1 MEGPFS
7 KPSDLKP
14 ESSGIRNLTN
24 FTHSQMFASFYP
36 PKKGNGGTRVTSHD
50 VSSLCQIFEPLT
62 SSIEKNHHKSNHH
75 HLNTCGLPTQPTNS
89 CSNLSEWNGIIFQ
102 SQIMGGHFRNR
113 FPIHSP
119 HFIPWRSESLG
130 CPCTLPVMKTLKKR
144 ESAAGNRRCPQW
156 VWGCWLINHGRLKCF
171 TDKLFFCQALF
182 RHEITLLTLRR
193 NDSAL
198 IVWTLRCSFAK
209 RRHTKPRNNLYE
221 PKREIQIVS
230 RLLLWSKHI
239 FSVCTIFGGSKSPQV
254 GISDPRPNV
263 NGNLESRFSGWQ
275 LIGVKQDWILK
286 PQTWWIA
293 PKLNMCFMV
302 PIVQFIISKLMQ
314 VIIFKS
320 TRLKSLQIANG
331 KHPAPPGWSTFHI
344 DMVDFGPITMPQPN
358 QYTNLLNRMGN
369 VGASKKKPPIAVDE
383 FPPFSVEHQWKPMGN
398 ENRKNPH
405 QNSNIYCEVLILEC
419 SWLFRWI
426 DICIEKVSFQPRND
440 VIAFCFCVD
449 FSTWN
454 SFSWTYTLHDANWLP
469 SNTHNYPARKH
480 ARILTPAFLNKCNIQ
495 GPLPTQTMHFLRAT
509 ASTKLPSALFDPRKT
524 QMDILIICK

>member
-1 MEGPFS
+1 MNVYHLGWIKLFNQKIAGIRLHQPDESRLVICLRGKDGIRWQIWPIFFFKVHFRS
-7 KPSDLKP
+7 DGGSLFEPSDLKP

-130 CPCTLPVMKTLKKR
+130 CPCALPVMKTLKKR

-171 TDKLFFCQALF
+171 TDKLFFCQTLF
-182 RHEITLLTLRR
+182 AHEITLLSLRR
-193 NDSAL
+193 SDSAL

-221 PKREIQIVS
+221 PKRVIQIGS
-230 RLLLWSKHI
+230 RLLLWPKHI
-239 FSVCTIFGGSKSPQV
+239 FSACTIFGGSKSPPV
-254 GISDPRPNV
+254 GISDPRQNV

-314 VIIFKS
+314 VIIFKW

-331 KHPAPPGWSTFHI
+331 KHPAPPF
-344 DMVDFGPITMPQPN
+344 D
-358 QYTNLLNRMGN
+358 
-369 VGASKKKPPIAVDE
+369 
-383 FPPFSVEHQWKPMGN
+383 PPFTSTWWILDPSPCHNPTNTPTSFTGWGTSAPQKKTTHRRGWIPTLFCGTSMKTHGKLGN
-398 ENRKNPH
+398 ENRKKSSPKLQH
-405 QNSNIYCEVLILEC
+405 I
-419 SWLFRWI
+419 SWGL
-426 DICIEKVSFQPRND
+426 D
-440 VIAFCFCVD
+440 
-449 FSTWN
+449 
-454 SFSWTYTLHDANWLP
+454 SWMFLTVPMNWHLHWE
-469 SNTHNYPARKH
+469 
-480 ARILTPAFLNKCNIQ
+480 IIV
-495 GPLPTQTMHFLRAT
+495 
-509 ASTKLPSALFDPRKT
+509 STKKRCDCILFLCWLQRVEVF
-524 QMDILIICK
+524 